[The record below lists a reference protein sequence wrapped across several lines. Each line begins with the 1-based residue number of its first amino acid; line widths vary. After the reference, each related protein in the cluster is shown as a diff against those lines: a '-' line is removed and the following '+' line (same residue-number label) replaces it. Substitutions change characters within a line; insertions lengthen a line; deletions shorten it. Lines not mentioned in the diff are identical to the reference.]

1 MLSSE
6 RVLYEDNHCL
16 GVIKRAGELS
26 QGDRTGDASLLDLC
40 KAYIKEQYGKPGDV
54 FLGLVHRLDRPVSG
68 AMLFARTSKAAAR
81 LSEQFRKRSVEKI
94 YRSVVEGVMPE
105 MSGTLVHYLT
115 GDKKRLKVTAHP
127 QKRPGAK
134 RAELRYTVLG
144 VEGNRS
150 LVEVQLITGAKH
162 QIRAQL
168 SAVGCPIVGDKKYD
182 KRQSPA
188 VFEPLM
194 DGRAIALHAWRLTVS
209 HPTQKEPLAL
219 CAPLPEYWPW
229 AQE

>member
-26 QGDRTGDASLLDLC
+26 QGDRTGDASLLDLG
-40 KAYIKEQYGKPGDV
+40 KAYIKEKYAKPGDV
-54 FLGLVHRLDRPVSG
+54 FLGVVHRLDRPVSG

-81 LSEQFRKRSVEKI
+81 LSEQFRKRSVEKL
-94 YRSVVEGVMPE
+94 YRAVVEGVLPDD
-105 MSGTLVHYLT
+105 SGTLIHYLT
-115 GDKKRLKVTAHP
+115 GDKKRLKVTAHATD
-127 QKRPGAK
+127 RSGAK
-134 RAELRYTVLG
+134 RAKLRYTVLD

-150 LVEVQLITGAKH
+150 LVEVKLITGAKH

-168 SAVGCPIVGDKKYD
+168 SAVGCPIVGDMKYD

-188 VFEPLM
+188 VCVPLM
-194 DGRAIALHAWRLTVS
+194 DGRAIALHAWRLTVT
-209 HPTQKEPLAL
+209 HPTKKDPLTL
-219 CAPLPEYWPW
+219 HAPLPEYWPW
-229 AQE
+229 PQE